1 MPSLVERPIYLEQ
14 LKSFREKEL
23 IKVVTGI
30 RQMWKIYLV

>member
-1 MPSLVERPIYLEQ
+1 MSSLAEQTIYLEQ

-30 RQMWKIYLV
+30 R

>member
-1 MPSLVERPIYLEQ
+1 MLSLVEQTIYLEQ

-30 RQMWKIYLV
+30 R

>member
-1 MPSLVERPIYLEQ
+1 MHKGCADMSSLAEQTIYLEQ

-30 RQMWKIYLV
+30 R

>member
-1 MPSLVERPIYLEQ
+1 MSSLVEQTIYLEQ

-30 RQMWKIYLV
+30 R